1 MEEKK
6 MAKNAALGAK
16 REEDVDLIVAA
27 SSSFSFKGLSG
38 NGKYLSNLQENP
50 YALRVQLL

>member
-1 MEEKK
+1 

-50 YALRVQLL
+50 YALKVQIL